1 MADWSDEAKRAWDER
16 MKQERDGSHEDAGA
30 LAVGDRVETP
40 DGKRWIVVGQP
51 TTDGFDLRADD
62 GGMMSVVPRDLL
74 KRVRQ
79 AE

>member
-40 DGKRWIVVGQP
+40 DGRRWIVVGQP
-51 TTDGFDLRADD
+51 TMDGFDLRADD
-62 GGMMSVVPRDLL
+62 GAMMSVVSRGLL
-74 KRVRQ
+74 RRARK
-79 AE
+79 EE